1 VEYDDNS
8 ENVWRPDVPTRLL
21 VVDDDAA
28 TLLGLT
34 DALQRKLPDVAIQT
48 ASSAERALILMALE
62 HFDVILSD
70 VRMPG
75 MDGMAFLKEIKT
87 LCPETIV
94 LLMSGCAPERR
105 AEALRVGARE
115 FLEKPF
121 EIKELVAALRRAM
134 QDAALAKSTSEAHPP
149 SSSPLREAGPY
160 GMI

>member
-1 VEYDDNS
+1 M
-8 ENVWRPDVPTRLL
+8 PTRLL
-21 VVDDDAA
+21 VVDDNAA

-34 DALQRKLPDVAIQT
+34 DALQRNLPDVAIQT

-75 MDGMAFLKEIKT
+75 MDGVTFLKEIKA

-94 LLMSGCAPERR
+94 MLMSGCAPESR
-105 AEALRVGARE
+105 AEALRLGARE

-121 EIKELVAALRRAM
+121 EIKELVAALRRAV
-134 QDAALAKSTSEAHPP
+134 QDAALPKAIREVNQRSPP
-149 SSSPLREAGPY
+149 SFLKPAS
-160 GMI
+160 